1 MVNTSFVGKRNIY
14 EYLGSVYDAVQKE
27 YAGTTITPFVDATG
41 KTLSKEDA
49 LDNLFVQFVGAQT
62 GKSSSGRNNVLSGF
76 FYQVRSQFDPF
87 AGASVPVGSLPLS
100 IVVPGNIIKQ
110 DVVPAID
117 RAAFIQVRQK
127 LNDNLGLI
135 AWYLRSSGEAFH
147 KTGMIETNG
156 TWDTYSQDMNVAN
169 VFGLGAQW
177 KLGASRLSFD
187 WGVNRSETGRYF
199 NGGRDAYGRYTGGGS
214 NPTFWVLRADIGHAD
229 TDQPGSWNAFA
240 DYKYFQ
246 HGAFFGGNG
255 TEALPDRYLDGIRSF
270 TLGAGYVPA
279 KNFLVEAFYTFGAK
293 STGQRDTLYGP
304 ESFTLGD
311 YTRVQVSYK
320 F

>member
-1 MVNTSFVGKRNIY
+1 MN
-14 EYLGSVYDAVQKE
+14 
-27 YAGTTITPFVDATG
+27 
-41 KTLSKEDA
+41 KEDA
-49 LDNLFVQFVGAQT
+49 LDALYVQFA
-62 GKSSSGRNNVLSGF
+62 GKRMYSPADKESIDNMHSTLGH
-76 FYQVRSQFDPF
+76 FYQHLLSDGNYNPTST
-87 AGASVPVGSLPLS
+87 ADIPVSALAVAMKVEGTLL
-100 IVVPGNIIKQ
+100 KQ
-110 DVVPAID
+110 DIVPAID

-127 LNDNLGLI
+127 LNDNLGLT

-156 TWDTYSQDMNVAN
+156 IWDTYSQDMSVAN